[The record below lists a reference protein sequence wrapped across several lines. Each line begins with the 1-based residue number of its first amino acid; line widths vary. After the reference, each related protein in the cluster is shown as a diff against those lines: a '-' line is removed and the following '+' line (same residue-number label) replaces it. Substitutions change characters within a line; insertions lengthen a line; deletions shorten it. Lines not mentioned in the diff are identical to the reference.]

1 MRLISKKSVLR
12 ILQEEPSYYD
22 TQNAITEIYDKI
34 NELPT
39 IDERKTMTHEEA
51 VGFLQESGWLQDHDK
66 QIYEQGKR
74 DGIEE
79 RKTGRWIDV
88 GGARGL
94 IPSNDFKCS
103 ICGNILDFNGVNAG
117 RGDANYCPNCGAKM
131 KGAEE

>member
-39 IDERKTMTHEEA
+39 I
-51 VGFLQESGWLQDHDK
+51 
-66 QIYEQGKR
+66 
-74 DGIEE
+74 EE
-79 RKTGRWIDV
+79 RKTGKWIF
-88 GGARGL
+88 GETMGH
-94 IPSNDFKCS
+94 SWMKCS
-103 ICGNILDFNGVNAG
+103 ECCKSQDGQTLCFT
-117 RGDANYCPNCGAKM
+117 YCPNCGAKM